1 MASLDDLTKALINA
15 DKAGDIAAAKM
26 LAAEIQRV
34 QAQGEAEQP
43 SAIDAEVASM
53 RQGGAL
59 ARGLRGAG
67 ASLQNAAYGIKDIFT
82 DLSPEERQTVDVN
95 KQFLEEDTAGKVGGF
110 AADVASFAIPGG
122 AATKGLTM
130 LPRIGRVIAAN
141 PLKTAVATDAALSA
155 AYSTEDKG
163 EAALAGALGS
173 AAGQG
178 IVRGAGRLLGGV
190 VRPSAE
196 ARTLMQKGIQPT
208 IGQGAD
214 QGTMSGR
221 LIRRGEEIAESVPI
235 AGTFVSR
242 ARQRAADE
250 LGETAMQRAVP
261 SGGAAVGGPSRE
273 SFQALRSQFD
283 EAYKVLDPLTFTP
296 DKQFSQDLLAI
307 INDPDNFASRS
318 QINRVLAFVN
328 KNFDKKFQSSEQDT
342 AFISGKALKE
352 FESKIG
358 KRIRDLA
365 RSMNPEDAA
374 ERRILTQVDEA
385 LTQYRNRQLPPSIAQ
400 DLRET
405 DRAYANYKRLLRAG
419 SYVGADEGAF
429 TPAMLTRSVK
439 AMARNPDQYA
449 RGQALMQDLTDPAS
463 ILRGRT
469 PNSGTVDRAALLGLG
484 AGTLINPV
492 GTLTG
497 AAAGAAGTAGLYAR
511 PVQRFMLGGYNYQKA
526 LEEALRRQARLAGSV
541 GAAAVSE

>member
-15 DKAGDIAAAKM
+15 DKAGDVAAAKM

-261 SGGAAVGGPSRE
+261 PGGTAVGGPSRE

>member
-15 DKAGDIAAAKM
+15 DKAGDVAAAKM

-155 AYSTEDKG
+155 AYSIEDKG

-190 VRPSAE
+190 VRPSDE

-352 FESKIG
+352 FESKIS

-541 GAAAVSE
+541 GAAAASE

>member
-15 DKAGDIAAAKM
+15 DKAGDVAAAKM

-261 SGGAAVGGPSRE
+261 PGGAAVGGPSRE

>member
-1 MASLDDLTKALINA
+1 MPYTIETKDGIVLQNIPDNV
-15 DKAGDIAAAKM
+15 DPNSEELKA
-26 LAAEIQRV
+26 RV
-34 QAQGEAEQP
+34 AQIRSEQNVGK
-43 SAIDAEVASM
+43 EVAAM
-53 RQGGAL
+53 REGSAL
-59 ARGLRGAG
+59 RRGLRGAS
-67 ASLQNAAYGIKDIFT
+67 ASLQNIGYGLKDIVT
-82 DLSPEERQTVDVN
+82 DLTPEERQDVEVN
-95 KQFLEEDTAGKVGGF
+95 KRFLEEDTAGKVGGV

-122 AATKGLTM
+122 AVTKGLTL
-130 LPRIGRVIAAN
+130 LPRVGRVIAAN
-141 PLKTAVATDAALSA
+141 PFKTAVATDALLSA
-155 AYSTEDKG
+155 AYSPEDKM
-163 EAALAGALGS
+163 EAALAGAAGS

-196 ARTLMQKGIQPT
+196 AQTLMQKGIQPT
-208 IGQGAD
+208 IGQAAD

-221 LIRRGEEIAESVPI
+221 LLRRGEEIVESVPI

-261 SGGAAVGGPSRE
+261 PRGAAVGGPSRE
-273 SFQALRSQFD
+273 AFQQLRSQFD
-283 EAYKVLDPLTFTP
+283 QAYKVLDPKMFRP
-296 DKQFSQDLLAI
+296 DQKFSKNLLEI
-307 INDPDNFASRS
+307 VNDPDNFASKE
-318 QINRVLAFVN
+318 QIDRVLAFVK
-328 KNFDKKFQSSEQDT
+328 KNFDSQFQSDASDR
-342 AFISGKALKE
+342 AFIQGKALKE

-358 KRIRDLA
+358 QRIRDLA
-365 RSMNPEDAA
+365 RSMNPNDAA
-374 ERRILTQVDEA
+374 ERKILTKIDNA
-385 LTQYRNRQLPPSIAQ
+385 LTEFRNRQLTPEEAVA
-400 DLRET
+400 LRDT

-439 AMARNPDQYA
+439 AMAMNPDQYA

-469 PNSGTVDRAALLGLG
+469 PNSGTVDRAALIGLG
-484 AGTLINPV
+484 AGALMNPV

-497 AAAGAAGTAGLYAR
+497 AGLGAAGTAALYSR

-526 LEEALRRQARLAGSV
+526 LEEALRNQARLAGSV
-541 GAAAVSE
+541 AASQSYE

>member
-15 DKAGDIAAAKM
+15 DKAGDVAAAKM

>member
-283 EAYKVLDPLTFTP
+283 KAYKVLDPLTFTP

>member
-1 MASLDDLTKALINA
+1 MPYTIQTKDGIVLKNIPDEIDPNSNEL
-15 DKAGDIAAAKM
+15 KA
-26 LAAEIQRV
+26 RV
-34 QAQGEAEQP
+34 QKIRNEQSVKTEVSKMREG
-43 SAIDAEVASM
+43 SAL
-53 RQGGAL
+53 R
-59 ARGLRGAG
+59 RGFRGAG
-67 ASLQNAAYGIKDIFT
+67 ASLQNAALGIKDVFT
-82 DLSPEERQTVDVN
+82 DLSPEEQLTAAANR
-95 KQFLEEDTAGKVGGF
+95 QFLEEDTAGKVGGF

-190 VRPSAE
+190 VRPSDE

-214 QGTMSGR
+214 QGTMAGR

-261 SGGAAVGGPSRE
+261 PGGTAVGGPSRE

-283 EAYKVLDPLTFTP
+283 KAYKVLDPLEFTP
-296 DKQFSQDLLAI
+296 DKKFSEDLLSI
-307 INDPDNFASRS
+307 INNPDNFASRS
-318 QINRVLAFVN
+318 QINRVLAFV
-328 KNFDKKFQSSEQDT
+328 KRNFDNQFQASEKNT

-352 FESKIG
+352 FESKINS
-358 KRIRDLA
+358 RIRDLA

-385 LTQYRNRQLPPSIAQ
+385 LTQYRDRQLIKEPKTAKLKD